1 MAGEGEEVFLGHEL
15 QARASGVVTVVRYI
29 GLGILGLSICRGK
42 WQFAL
47 YIFII
52 VVVIGRVRFGE
63 FCLGKMV
70 LSRCRGKVRE
80 SGVCEQFA
88 LIMIVRVVLGEFCLG
103 ELPFA
108 PTMLLQS
115 YTTYPKDG
123 YGNR

>member
-1 MAGEGEEVFLGHEL
+1 MTGEGEEVFLGHEL
-15 QARASGVVTVVRYI
+15 QARASSVVTVLRYI

-70 LSRCRGKVRE
+70 LSRCRGE
-80 SGVCEQFA
+80 WQFA
-88 LIMIVRVVLGEFCLG
+88 LIMIVRVIIRIVLGIL
-103 ELPFA
+103 
-108 PTMLLQS
+108 
-115 YTTYPKDG
+115 
-123 YGNR
+123 